1 LPDTN
6 NQQGAFVMVIR
17 VKHGLVAAAVAA
29 LAFSVTAEAK
39 EKAPPEIPKCAKKF
53 GTLAVNEPK
62 VQWWRELGLE
72 SPEALIKVF
81 VAESKCF
88 TLVDRGKGL
97 EAAQAERA
105 LAAGGDLRGG
115 SNVGKGQMKAADYV
129 LLPDIVNQNANSGG
143 NKIGG
148 LLGGV
153 LPGVAGVL
161 AGGISLKSK
170 TASVVL
176 TLTDVRSTEQ
186 VSLAQGNAKKTD
198 LGWGAGGGAFFGGF
212 AAAGASGY
220 ANTEIGQVVTAAY
233 LDAYIKMV
241 ADVQAIEPDAKA
253 NNVTQS
259 VTMAKPGKMY
269 EKADTKAKVVRDL
282 EPGMTLYPTGEK
294 DGIWWQASDELG
306 NEGWVPSTLFGLAK

>member
-1 LPDTN
+1 
-6 NQQGAFVMVIR
+6 MVTR
-17 VKHGLVAAAVAA
+17 MTQSLVAAAIAA
-29 LAFSVTAEAK
+29 MAMSLTAQAK
-39 EKAPPEIPKCAKKF
+39 EKAPPEIPKCTKKF

-105 LAAGGDLRGG
+105 LAGGGDLRGG

-129 LLPDIVNQNANSGG
+129 LIPDIVNKNDKAGG
-143 NKIGG
+143 KNIGG
-148 LLGGV
+148 MLGGMV
-153 LPGVAGVL
+153 GGVVGAV

-198 LGWGAGGGAFFGGF
+198 LGWGAGGGGFFGAF
-212 AAAGASGY
+212 AAGGASSY

-253 NNVTQS
+253 NNVSQS

-282 EPGMTLYPTGEK
+282 EPGMTLYPSGEK
-294 DGIWWQASDELG
+294 DGIWWKASDELG